1 MSGEWSFKLPSS
13 VTGNWPVTASGQP
26 ETPVFLERT
35 FGSETELALRRN
47 MLWAYGVPSVAR
59 YPMDGMLGKVVLGRS
74 GFGMDI
80 FVPESMLGDAKN
92 IIDPSENESIN
103 ESIYEEENQN
113 ELP

>member
-1 MSGEWSFKLPSS
+1 MSGEWSFKFTSG

-26 ETPVFLERT
+26 ETPAFLERV

-47 MLWAYGVPSVAR
+47 MLWAYGVPSVSR
-59 YPMDGMLGKVVLGRS
+59 YPLDGALGKVILGQS

-80 FVPESMLGDAKN
+80 FVPESMLEDAKN
-92 IIDPSENESIN
+92 IIKPAENESENEI
-103 ESIYEEENQN
+103 IYEEENQN